1 MNWCLFL
8 LEMHTL
14 EGQVCMIFLYSS
26 NNSISKLYLPLLD
39 LNILISLTVRN
50 YSKLLLLL
58 LLFFNF
64 IYDYKGLRSHSLHC
78 K

>member
-50 YSKLLLLL
+50 YSKLLLFFCFLI
-58 LLFFNF
+58 LFM
-64 IYDYKGLRSHSLHC
+64 IMKV
-78 K
+78 